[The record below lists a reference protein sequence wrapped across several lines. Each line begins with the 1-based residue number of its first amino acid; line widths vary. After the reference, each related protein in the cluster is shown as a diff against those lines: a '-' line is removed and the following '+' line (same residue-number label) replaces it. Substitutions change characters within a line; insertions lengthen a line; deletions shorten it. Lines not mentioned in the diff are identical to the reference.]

1 MVTEERFRTLEHEV
15 ERLGRRLGRL
25 EGNTAT
31 EPATRWA
38 PPLAPPPPAM
48 PPVATGSAHDPTP
61 PLRPAPAP
69 RPTPPARPKRRT
81 PADMLGGRSLEDLL
95 GGSVLAWVGGLAVL
109 IGVAFLF
116 AVAVSRGWIGEAGRT
131 LIAGGG
137 SAALLALGIWLH
149 EKRARTD
156 AALAAVA
163 TGVSALFVTFTVAAQ
178 VYELIPAPLALAA
191 ILGVGSLAT
200 ALAVRWE
207 SRGIA
212 ALGIVGAL
220 LSPVLAGA
228 PYDLTTMAILLLAAG
243 SAVGVLLRQQ
253 WSWLASAV
261 FVVTVPQWV
270 AFLFD
275 DPSVAE
281 ALAVLIGFGA
291 VGVAAA
297 VGYEVRAAAE
307 KLRPYSA
314 FLLALNAVLLAVVG
328 WFAFAELGHET
339 VGRAWLAALAL
350 AHVGLGI
357 TATRSRVAAHDFG
370 LLALT
375 IGVVIAD
382 VAFALSVG
390 GPARTIGFAGA
401 GVLFAALVRRRA
413 ANAGDAELSAL
424 GLGVHVALA
433 LMQVLMSDAPPAL
446 IGHGG
451 LPAAGAVTGLMAVV
465 ASCFVSARLADAG
478 WPGLRMALDALGLAV
493 LAYLAAL
500 TLDGAALTV
509 AWSVQ
514 AVVLARV
521 ARPSVDPI
529 ALAGAYLH
537 LVMAGLQAV
546 MYLAPPETFAGGVD
560 VLPTLCAFG
569 AVMAAA
575 FVCARVVPE
584 CDDSVA
590 IRNSLD
596 GFALTTLAYLL
607 AVMLDGAPLVLAF
620 AAVAAVLCERTRSSE
635 GESPGYA
642 ALAFVAMAAGHVLV
656 IEAPPVALVQG
667 VEWPLAAAVALAVT
681 VLAGLSCAR
690 VDWGDPVLRRTIGG
704 ATAVAALY
712 AASVLVVTPFQ
723 PGAGAAEASVLELGV
738 RQQGQVLVSALWTV
752 SGFAALILG
761 LRRDLRA
768 VRLGAL
774 ALLMGT
780 VGKVFL
786 YDLATLTSIYRVISF
801 IGLGL
806 MLLAAAFT
814 WQRLRPRELP
824 DMRQTPEG
832 IR

>member
-1 MVTEERFRTLEHEV
+1 MVTDERFRTLEHEV

-25 EGNTAT
+25 EGDTAC

-38 PPLAPPPPAM
+38 PPLTPPPPAM

-131 LIAGGG
+131 LIAGSG
-137 SAALLALGIWLH
+137 SAALLMLGIWLH
-149 EKRARTD
+149 EHRARTD

-178 VYELIPAPLALAA
+178 VYELVPAPLALVA

-212 ALGIVGAL
+212 ALGIVGGL
-220 LSPVLAGA
+220 VSPVLAGA
-228 PYDLTTMAILLLAAG
+228 PYDLATMAILLVAAG

-281 ALAVLIGFGA
+281 ALAVLTGFGA

-297 VGYEVRAAAE
+297 VGHEVRAAAE

-357 TATRSRVAAHDFG
+357 TATRSRFAAHDFG

-375 IGVVIAD
+375 LGVVIAD

-413 ANAGDAELSAL
+413 GNTGDADLSAL

-446 IGHGG
+446 IEGGG

-465 ASCFVSARLADAG
+465 ASCFVSARLVDAG
-478 WPGLRMALDALGLAV
+478 RPGLRMALDALGLGV
-493 LAYLAAL
+493 LAYLTAL
-500 TLDGAALTV
+500 TLDGATLAV

-514 AVVLARV
+514 AVALARV
-521 ARPSVDPI
+521 ARSSADPV
-529 ALAGAYLH
+529 ATWGGWTF
-537 LVMAGLQAV
+537 LVLAGLQVLANV
-546 MYLAPPETFAGGVD
+546 APPASVVD
-560 VLPTLCAFG
+560 GPTEPLVAL
-569 AVMAAA
+569 AAMAAVCLAA
-575 FVCARVVPE
+575 FASARLS
-584 CDDSVA
+584 DSELKPYYDVA
-590 IRNSLD
+590 
-596 GFALTTLAYLL
+596 GLTVLAYTL
-607 AVMLDGAPLVLAF
+607 AVMLDGAPLVLAL
-620 AAVAAVLCERTRSSE
+620 AGVATVLAGLTRHAP
-635 GESPGYA
+635 GEPAGYA
-642 ALAFVAMAAGHVLV
+642 ALAFVGMAAGHVV
-656 IEAPPVALVQG
+656 GIEAPPVALVAG
-667 VEWPLAAAVALAVT
+667 VEWPLAAAAALGGT
-681 VLAGLSCAR
+681 VLAGLCCAR
-690 VDWGDPVLRRTIGG
+690 VEWTDPAMRRAMGG

-723 PGAGAAEASVLELGV
+723 PGTGAAEASVLELGV

-752 SGFAALILG
+752 SGFGALILG

-806 MLLAAAFT
+806 VLLAAAFT
-814 WQRLRPRELP
+814 WQRLRPRDLP